1 MKQEFFIHFA
11 KVKKFTKSRI
21 HEIVVNIQ
29 KKILCRVPPPRAH
42 GKQLPLP
49 WARSQGTRQS
59 WRLCRGPDRGTR
71 QSSSPLSPSASHTPH
86 AHATHAAISYLA
98 PALAH
103 AAAGHTPPATL
114 APTFARAPAH
124 AAGHARARHAA
135 SPARARHADGLAGA
149 HDAAALAC
157 GVATLPRSR
166 RRQPHRRS
174 HRRWQGHIVCA
185 RTLSFSLAR
194 G

>member
-1 MKQEFFIHFA
+1 MMKQEFFIHFA

-42 GKQLPLP
+42 GKRLPLP

-59 WRLCRGPDRGTR
+59 WRLCRGPDWGTR

-86 AHATHAAISYLA
+86 THATHAAISY
-98 PALAH
+98 
-103 AAAGHTPPATL
+103 L

-135 SPARARHADGLAGA
+135 GPARARHADSLAGA
-149 HDAAALAC
+149 HDAAALAR
-157 GVATLPRSR
+157 GVATPPRSR

-174 HRRWQGHIVCA
+174 RR
-185 RTLSFSLAR
+185 RR
-194 G
+194 R

>member
-29 KKILCRVPPPRAH
+29 KKIICRVPPPRAH
-42 GKQLPLP
+42 GKRLPLP
-49 WARSQGTRQS
+49 WARSKGTRQS

-71 QSSSPLSPSASHTPH
+71 QNSSPISPSASHTPRT
-86 AHATHAAISYLA
+86 HATHTAISYLA

-114 APTFARAPAH
+114 APTFACALAH

-135 SPARARHADGLAGA
+135 GLAGA
-149 HDAAALAC
+149 HDATALAR
-157 GVATLPRSR
+157 GVATPPRSR

-174 HRRWQGHIVCA
+174 RR
-185 RTLSFSLAR
+185 RRL
-194 G
+194 